1 LSFLGLVYDNGG
13 KRESGPCDPSSTFCP
28 CLFKAELFE
37 KKPSFSKVDERTKVW
52 KHLHGHYLTQRFF
65 VWLFLKGKDKVK
77 ESLSLLKSEIAI
89 LPTTSFCKRKDLS
102 WVPTE
107 FNLPPSSKW
116 YGNVYFRK
124 HGNGF
129 LKTCLDT
136 HKEFRTLK
144 WSTIKKF
151 IRICLQGYFPWMS
164 KHNLKLFGAAIFFV
178 SIQRLLRQNSNF
190 CQLHFLHEIFLWQP
204 VNAFLLYGKTDI
216 TSLLPYFQLCL
227 GKGDVLQ
234 IFCLQKPV
242 SSSAMI
248 D

>member
-1 LSFLGLVYDNGG
+1 MGVKERAVLAIHHRHSVLVYS
-13 KRESGPCDPSSTFCP
+13 RQSSSKKNL
-28 CLFKAELFE
+28 LFPKLTNERRYGNIYMVIIWHKGFLFD
-37 KKPSFSKVDERTKVW
+37 F
-52 KHLHGHYLTQRFF
+52 
-65 VWLFLKGKDKVK
+65 FLKGKDKVK

-227 GKGDVLQ
+227 GKGM
-234 IFCLQKPV
+234 FCRSFAYKNLCL
-242 SSSAMI
+242 I
-248 D
+248 